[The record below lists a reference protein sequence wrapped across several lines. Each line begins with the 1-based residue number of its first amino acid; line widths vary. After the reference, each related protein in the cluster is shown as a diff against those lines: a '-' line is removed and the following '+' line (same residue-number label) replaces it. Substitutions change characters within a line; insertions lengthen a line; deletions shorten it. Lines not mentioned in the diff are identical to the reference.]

1 MVWIMKFNAVLMTLD
16 QNTKIQIS
24 CDNVWYEI
32 FIRALPGI
40 LS

>member
-1 MVWIMKFNAVLMTLD
+1 MKFNAVLMTLD
-16 QNTKIQIS
+16 QNTKIS